1 VAGLGG
7 RLGPVGRMSP
17 RDGSPACCE
26 GLEGAGVTGMWL
38 WGFNGAGQC
47 GSGLL
52 GEKPGGDGGG
62 RGRADEAPWP
72 VKGGGG
78 RAVGVTVESVSCG
91 WDHTM
96 FTAGGRVYA
105 VGSNEFGQVGDGTE
119 VKREAPRRVAYL
131 GSGGVSVVAIAC
143 GAHSSAAIVAAPRG
157 GRRLLFTWGRYQHS
171 NAPAAMH
178 GRDEVLE
185 AAPGFDLAA
194 LPERNVCGQLPAGA
208 SVAAVAC
215 GMAHMVC
222 CTAEGLVY
230 AWGYNDAGQLGTG
243 SVEDW
248 QVPVRQVQAF
258 VPTIGFLVSVEPGQQ
273 NPRVQIKTLACGNN
287 FTVMVDTKGRVFTA
301 GQADAGQLGH
311 LTQASRRLDG
321 TRVAPGDAGAP
332 GGAGGGRAL
341 CESVPRQ
348 VAGLEGHH
356 VVQVACG
363 GRHTLARTDS
373 GAVFTWGDHAE
384 GALGGGPPSAEP
396 HPGFQGGGE
405 SGGAT
410 PWSVILRRAPSMV
423 FPKGAMHVAA
433 GQLHSLVATSLGQL
447 WGWGY
452 NGYGQVGGSLGRC
465 VWAPHVVEDV
475 SGVEGASAGAGHT
488 AILTRPQTLRVLCE
502 RVVQESVTELN
513 AAELGEFAEAYD
525 LDDLKATCERTLLRK
540 FLREGC

>member
-1 VAGLGG
+1 MWGYNGTGQCGA
-7 RLGPVGRMSP
+7 
-17 RDGSPACCE
+17 
-26 GLEGAGVTGMWL
+26 GLEGEWPGM
-38 WGFNGAGQC
+38 GRRKADASSFSVKSAPPGA
-47 GSGLL
+47 
-52 GEKPGGDGGG
+52 
-62 RGRADEAPWP
+62 RT
-72 VKGGGG
+72 
-78 RAVGVTVESVSCG
+78 VGMTVESVSCG

-96 FTAGGRVYA
+96 FTAGGRLYA

-119 VKREAPRRVAYL
+119 VKREVPRRVASL

-143 GAHSSAAIVAAPRG
+143 GAHASAAIVATRE

-171 NAPAAMH
+171 NSPAAMH
-178 GRDEVLE
+178 GRDEVLSLV
-185 AAPGFDLAA
+185 PDFDPAA

-208 SVAAVAC
+208 SVLAVAC

-222 CTAEGLVY
+222 CTGEGLVFS
-230 AWGYNDAGQLGTG
+230 WGYNDAGQLGTG

-248 QVPVRQVQAF
+248 QVPLRQVQAF
-258 VPTIGFLVSVEPGQQ
+258 VPTIGFLVPVEPGQQ
-273 NPRVQIKTLACGNN
+273 TPRVKIEQLACGNK
-287 FTVMVDTKGRVFTA
+287 FSVLVDTKGRVFTC

-321 TRVAPGDAGAP
+321 TRVAPGGGAP
-332 GGAGGGRAL
+332 GARDGRVP

-384 GALGGGPPSAEP
+384 GALGGGPPSAEA
-396 HPGFQGGGE
+396 HAAGGDT
-405 SGGAT
+405 GAS

-423 FPKGAMHVAA
+423 FPSGAAHVAA

-488 AILTRPQTLRVLCE
+488 AILTRPQTLRALCE
-502 RVVQESVTELN
+502 RAVQAAVTELN
-513 AAELGEFAEAYD
+513 AAELRDFAVAFD
-525 LDDLKATCERTLLRK
+525 LDGLKATCERTLLKK